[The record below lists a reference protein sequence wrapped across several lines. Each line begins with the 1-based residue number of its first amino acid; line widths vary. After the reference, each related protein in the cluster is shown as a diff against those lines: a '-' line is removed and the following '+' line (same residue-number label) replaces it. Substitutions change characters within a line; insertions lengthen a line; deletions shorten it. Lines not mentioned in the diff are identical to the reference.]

1 MPSDA
6 NVNENEPDAIAGF
19 GAGDEGKM
27 NSELETQ
34 VSKLREDVAGVAEA
48 LKSLATERADGAK
61 RQAFALRDDVR
72 NRGEQYVRQA
82 QEVASDFE
90 DQVSERVRAEPI
102 KAVLIAAAVGYF
114 YARIFH

>member
-1 MPSDA
+1 MQSETD
-6 NVNENEPDAIAGF
+6 VNTPGAI
-19 GAGDEGKM
+19 GASSSGKKGST

-48 LKSLATERADGAK
+48 LKSLASDRADGAK
-61 RQAFALRDDVR
+61 RQAYALRDDVR
-72 NRGEQYVRQA
+72 NRGEHYVRQA